1 MGLTLMRDAS
11 LEATTVR
18 VQCNRRK
25 HSARNQRFLNWHPIV
40 LEEQAMKDFA
50 PQDDN
55 TCYDYFGTSGM
66 TELDAGLVQQIRYV
80 PLPPTETG
88 YRRDNAHAK
97 LKSPKFLSATPSHN
111 FTEMYLG

>member
-1 MGLTLMRDAS
+1 MRDAS
-11 LEATTVR
+11 LEATMVR
-18 VQCNRRK
+18 VQVSRRK
-25 HSARNQRFLNWHPIV
+25 ATAGSLRFLNWHPIV

-55 TCYDYFGTSGM
+55 TCYDYFGVGSM
-66 TELDAGLVQQIRYV
+66 TELDAGLEQQIRYV

-97 LKSPKFLSATPSHN
+97 LKSPKFLSAAPSHV